1 MKEFNL
7 EEALA
12 GKPVLCRNGEL
23 VTQIVEFKNTSA
35 IHSLAGLCD
44 DMIKTWTIDGNYFS
58 KGTSFPSDWDLFM
71 APEKKSIWVNVYTL
85 TNGDIMIGCSYKTKK
100 GAIQSSDGDDTYIK
114 TIEITNEI

>member
-1 MKEFNL
+1 MKKFNL

-23 VTQIVEFKNTSA
+23 VTQLVEFKNTSA

-44 DMIKTWTIDGNYFS
+44 NMIKTWTIDGNYFS
-58 KGTSFPSDWDLFM
+58 KGNSYPSYWDLFM
-71 APEKKSIWVNVYTL
+71 APEIKSCWVNVYENSHGKL
-85 TNGDIMIGCSYKTKK
+85 WIGPGRDSLAEALENKVND
-100 GAIQSSDGDDTYIK
+100 QYIK